1 VRSSPEADT
10 DKAEIYRKFIEL
22 LEKNAGEMNEF
33 LFEVEDRIAN
43 AHFSHLKLMVG
54 KVLGHGHMP
63 VLEEICQNYP
73 VLKRDWMK

>member
-1 VRSSPEADT
+1 VRSGPEADT

-22 LEKNAGEMNEF
+22 LEKHAGEMNEF
-33 LFEVEDRIAN
+33 LFDVEDRIPN
-43 AHFSHLKLMVG
+43 AQLSHLKYMVG